1 MPERHFVNSR
11 LVSRHPLLY
20 GDYLVAKERQRRAP
34 QRAAPDAGPLRRL
47 GNRKDVMARLHGTLA
62 LEGAPAQEADNARRE
77 PPAAPPVA
85 INVRVRPDTRAVI
98 ITGPNTGGKTATIK
112 VAPAACFGREPGMH
126 ARLVPCSLAVPLP
139 KDNIMTACVPALS
152 LSSGNAAGLAV
163 LVSPGCPCL
172 SVVYQL
178 CRRWAWRC

>member
-1 MPERHFVNSR
+1 MPERHFIISR
-11 LVSRHPLLY
+11 LLFRHPLLY
-20 GDYLVAKERQRRAP
+20 GDYLVAKERKRRAP
-34 QRAAPDAGPLRRL
+34 QRAVPDAGPLRRL
-47 GNRKDVMARLHGTLA
+47 GNRKNVMARLHGTLA
-62 LEGAPAQEADNARRE
+62 LEGAPAQEADDARGE

-112 VAPAACFGREPGMH
+112 VAPAVCFGLEPGMR

-152 LSSGNAAGLAV
+152 LSSGKAAGLAV
-163 LVSPGCPCL
+163 LVSQDIPRL
-172 SVVYQL
+172 SMPECGLPTV
-178 CRRWAWRC
+178 